1 MASDEPPGQ
10 LIGAGRAADVYALG
24 DDRVL
29 RRYRIDQDT
38 RAESVDHIVQAEAE
52 VMTYL
57 AQAGFPVPVVY
68 DADGTDLVMQ
78 RLDGGDMLAALQ
90 RRPWK
95 VRYYGRLLAKLHDQ
109 LHEIKAP
116 PSLRGS
122 FAPGDRVMHLDLH
135 PANVMLTT
143 SGPVVIDWTNACA
156 GPPGA
161 DVATAYLIM
170 VTSEVDDLKPA
181 LRVVA
186 KLLRGTL
193 VRQFRSGVSDD
204 LGPHLA
210 LAARARMQDRNVR
223 PVEAEQLR
231 RIAEQAERS

>member
-1 MASDEPPGQ
+1 MASDELPGQ

-29 RRYRIDQDT
+29 RRYHTGQDT
-38 RAESVDHIVQAEAE
+38 QAEAE

-57 AQAGFPVPVVY
+57 AQVGFPVPKVY

-78 RLDGGDMLAALQ
+78 RLDGVDMLAAIQ
-90 RRPWK
+90 QRPWK
-95 VRYYGRLLAKLHDQ
+95 AGYYGRLLAKLHDQ
-109 LHEIKAP
+109 LHAVKAP
-116 PSLRGS
+116 PSLRSS

-135 PANVMLTT
+135 PANVMLTS

-156 GPPGA
+156 GIPGA

-170 VTSEVDDLKPA
+170 VTSEVDDLKPGLKIA
-181 LRVVA
+181 A

-193 VRQFRSGVSDD
+193 VRQFRSAVSVD
-204 LGPHLA
+204 LRPHLA

-223 PVEAEQLR
+223 PAEAEQLR
-231 RIAEQAERS
+231 QIAERAERS